1 MGSGTLDWT
10 GWCEETASS
19 TALEVASVIRTN
31 YVIPP
36 TSSSTVT
43 SNGPTSTTTT
53 TDLNATNRLS
63 TAQANDLIRRF
74 VEVFARKLESE
85 ILHKGA
91 DSSSEPTTTAATT
104 TTTANPTAQNTSS
117 SSYDF
122 PANSSSAAA
131 YSQRSSTRNSAEAN
145 SLPPQVPLPNGEP
158 PHSNGFHHNV
168 LSKQHHNSSAQ
179 PPPGRSA
186 GVHELENGPPSHQTP
201 SRKPFYRRYHN
212 KTIFKLKKLADI

>member
-1 MGSGTLDWT
+1 MGSGTLDWS

-36 TSSSTVT
+36 TSSSTAT
-43 SNGPTSTTTT
+43 SNGPTSTTTTT

-74 VEVFARKLESE
+74 VEVFTRKLESE
-85 ILHKGA
+85 ILHKGT
-91 DSSSEPTTTAATT
+91 DSSSEPTA

-117 SSYDF
+117 SSYDV

-131 YSQRSSTRNSAEAN
+131 YSQRSSTRSSAEAN

-158 PHSNGFHHNV
+158 PHSNGFHNIHHTAV
-168 LSKQHHNSSAQ
+168 SKQHLSSAQ
-179 PPPGRSA
+179 PPPGRSG
-186 GVHELENGPPSHQTP
+186 GVQETENAPASHQMPP
-201 SRKPFYRRYHN
+201 SRKPFYRRYHT
-212 KTIFKLKKLADI
+212 KFP